1 MWWIAA
7 AFAGTGPHEVVVVDR
22 AFDDPVA
29 RRVDTRIYRPDA
41 PGAYPLAVFLHGW
54 LGAAWMYDDVCD
66 ELASWGYVVVSLD
79 TETGLVLDMEAFA
92 DDAVAALHA
101 VDAASADPADVLAGT
116 VSAEPW
122 TILGHS
128 MGGATL
134 HRVLGL
140 EPRLDV
146 AVAFMPYVGPPA
158 YHRALAEWTGSYLL
172 LSGTADTTAPV
183 ALQQEWFADV
193 AATRRSLWTTVDDM
207 GHQGITDLNFEEDPL
222 PDAVQHEVLIR
233 WSAAFVRAE
242 RTGDEDLWEELV
254 GAGADGVTAVHE
266 ARSAA
271 PVLVGDFDDLAV
283 VGHAGAEARLWVGGA
298 PGADG
303 VVADRRP
310 LDTWPLGEGVARGA
324 PPAVEPGDWVQV
336 EVDGP
341 RGAAWTRAL
350 PLGGAA
356 PPDPTDPEPP
366 GDDEP
371 DPLPDEDPPGD
382 APTAPDPAAGDAA
395 GSGCATA
402 PAPAWLALVALA
414 ALAARRPRW

>member
-101 VDAASADPADVLAGT
+101 VDAASADPTDALAGT

-183 ALQQEWFADV
+183 ALQQDWFADV
-193 AATRRSLWTTVDDM
+193 AATRRSLWTTVEDM
-207 GHQGITDLNFEEDPL
+207 GHQGITDLNFEEDPM

-271 PVLVGDFDDLAV
+271 PVLVGDLDDLAV
-283 VGHAGAEARLWVGGA
+283 VGHPGAEARLWAGGA
-298 PGADG
+298 PGPDG
-303 VVADRRP
+303 VVAERRP

-324 PPAVEPGDWVQV
+324 VPAVDPGDWVQV

-341 RGAAWTRAL
+341 AGVAWTRAL
-350 PLGGAA
+350 PLGGPA
-356 PPDPTDPEPP
+356 PDDTPDPEPP
-366 GDDEP
+366 GDDP
-371 DPLPDEDPPGD
+371 GPPPAGE
-382 APTAPDPAAGDAA
+382 DPAAGPPPADEPEPAA
-395 GSGCATA
+395 ESAGCATL
-402 PAPAWLALVALA
+402 PGGPAWLGLA
-414 ALAARRPRW
+414 ALAARRRRR